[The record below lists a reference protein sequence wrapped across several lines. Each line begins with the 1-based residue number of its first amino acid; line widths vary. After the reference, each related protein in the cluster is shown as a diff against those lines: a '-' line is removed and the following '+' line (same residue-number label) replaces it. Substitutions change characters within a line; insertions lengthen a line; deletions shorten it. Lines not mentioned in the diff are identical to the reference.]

1 MTDFEQL
8 LISHFLDTDSNVE
21 FLSCIMS
28 TDVLRM
34 HKFGPALQHWLQG
47 RSQGRVPGV
56 LDPPFWVIKI
66 GIIYITGYNIMRVH
80 KLDGWY
86 EPPVPTSGPASFSR
100 RKPCADKLLCSTMQ
114 MTYHHPRFSF
124 DVGVF
129 RWRRKWLNEDHDLPN
144 SAVQACTLR

>member
-1 MTDFEQL
+1 
-8 LISHFLDTDSNVE
+8 
-21 FLSCIMS
+21 
-28 TDVLRM
+28 
-34 HKFGPALQHWLQG
+34 
-47 RSQGRVPGV
+47 
-56 LDPPFWVIKI
+56 
-66 GIIYITGYNIMRVH
+66 MRVH
-80 KLDGWY
+80 KLDGSY